1 MKNVLKT
8 LVILLLLFCFLFLIP
23 SAAHVGFAEIIEI
36 PIDAETQLKKNPEA
50 IPLPLESGF
59 ISEKEYQDPSISVKI
74 GVGRMFDTD
83 YMTARVKIANA
94 TQIRSMMAGTY
105 ANSME
110 VFCDRLVKRTNA
122 VLAINGD
129 YFTKRRNVGV
139 MVRQGK
145 VWYMPKT
152 DRNLAY
158 NKEIQFDILLI
169 DTAGD
174 LHILKSATMEALEP
188 YVGNIVN
195 SFTFGPGLVI
205 DGVKQG
211 NFQNTNNSPQKKT
224 QRMAIC
230 QTGPLEYLCIC
241 CEGPDDPGSVGMTMD
256 EFAELV
262 ASRRPIISTA
272 GLPPPCCSTIRRS
285 TARTVP
291 HAGRLWISCILPPPT
306 SPTNP
311 KAHRNR
317 LLNKPRNRF
326 SGKEMLFSWNRPPC
340 GLSVS
345 GILN

>member
-129 YFTKRRNVGV
+129 YFTKRHNVGV

-262 ASRRPIISTA
+262 ASQEGVLQAYNLDGGAS
-272 GLPPPCCSTIRRS
+272 SS
-285 TARTVP
+285 
-291 HAGRLWISCILPPPT
+291 
-306 SPTNP
+306 
-311 KAHRNR
+311 
-317 LLNKPRNRF
+317 
-326 SGKEMLFSWNRPPC
+326 MLFHNQKINCPNRAARREI
-340 GLSVS
+340 VD
-345 GILN
+345 ILYFATAYIPDESESTPEPSAE